1 VTATVTK
8 AARKASPAKSG
19 KTRATRNERKHTPL
33 LARPLASYYLVLGT
47 TAMLVIL
54 GLVMVLSASSVI
66 AYSRDGSSFAIVSK
80 QALWVGIGLPAMFI
94 ASRISPRGWRLLG
107 YPLLMLSLLLL
118 VAVLVPGVG
127 RSSHGATR
135 WIDLPAG
142 LQIQPSE
149 PAKLALVL
157 WGADLL
163 TRKEKLLGDWKH
175 VLIPLVP
182 GTLLMIGLVML
193 EPDLGTTAVLVA
205 VLLAL
210 LWVSGAS
217 MRVFAGLGVAF
228 AGLAGV
234 LAMSAPYRLAR
245 LVSFRDPFAH
255 AAGSGYQ
262 AVHGIYALASGGWW
276 GVGLGASREKWAYL
290 PNAYTDYIYAIIG
303 EELGLLGTLVVLS
316 LFALLGYAGIRIAS
330 RSKDRF
336 TQLAAAG
343 ITAWLLCQALVNIG
357 YVIGLLPVTGIP
369 LPLVSFGGSA
379 LVPTLIAL
387 GMLLSFARREPGAA
401 AALARRRKPFRRLRG
416 ALHLPGAGRKPAVR
430 PGRRGRTH
438 GGRAPLRVIGGGRT
452 ANSGRGAGR
461 AGRRPSRA
469 RAAR

>member
-1 VTATVTK
+1 MTATVTR
-8 AARKASPAKSG
+8 ARPAR
-19 KTRATRNERKHTPL
+19 TERKHSPGKTPL
-33 LARPLASYYLVLGT
+33 LARPLASYYLVLGA

-66 AYSRDGSSFAIVSK
+66 AYSRSGSSFSIVSK
-80 QALWVGIGLPAMFI
+80 QALWVGIGLPAMFV
-94 ASRISPRGWRLLG
+94 ASRISPRGWRFLG
-107 YPLLMLSLLLL
+107 YPLLILALLLL

-163 TRKEKLLGDWKH
+163 TRKDKLLGDWKH
-175 VLIPLVP
+175 CVIPLVP
-182 GTLLMIGLVML
+182 GALLMIGLIML
-193 EPDLGTTAVLVA
+193 EPDLGTTVVLLAIV
-205 VLLAL
+205 LAL
-210 LWVSGAS
+210 LWVAGAPA
-217 MRVFAGLGVAF
+217 RVFAAMGAAVTAIVT
-228 AGLAGV
+228 ALA
-234 LAMSAPYRLAR
+234 LAEPYRLAR
-245 LVSFRDPFAH
+245 LTSFTDPFKDPSH
-255 AAGSGYQ
+255 AGYQ
-262 AVHGIYALASGGWW
+262 AIHGIYALASGGWW

-303 EELGLLGTLVVLS
+303 EELGLLGTLVVLT
-316 LFALLGYAGIRIAS
+316 LFAFLGYAGIRIAS

-336 TQLAAAG
+336 TQLAATG
-343 ITAWLLCQALVNIG
+343 VTAWLLCQAMVNIG

-401 AALARRRKPFRRLRG
+401 AALARRRKPLRRLRG
-416 ALHLPGAGRKPAVR
+416 ALHLPGAGSKRAPRA
-430 PGRRGRTH
+430 GRRGRTTH
-438 GGRAPLRVIGGGRT
+438 GGRTPLRVIGGGRT
-452 ANSGRGAGR
+452 TNAGRGSAG

>member
-1 VTATVTK
+1 VTA
-8 AARKASPAKSG
+8 SS
-19 KTRATRNERKHTPL
+19 ERTHTPL
-33 LARPLASYYLVLGT
+33 LSRPLASYYLVLGT

-66 AYSRDGSSFAIVSK
+66 AYSRSGSSFSIVSK
-80 QALWVGIGLPAMFI
+80 QALWVGLGLPAMYV

-107 YPLLMLSLLLL
+107 YPLLMFSLLLL
-118 VAVLVPGVG
+118 VAVLVPGIG

-175 VLIPLVP
+175 VVIPLVP
-182 GTLLMIGLVML
+182 GTLLMVGLVML
-193 EPDLGTTAVLVA
+193 EPDLGTTVVLVA
-205 VLLAL
+205 ILLAL
-210 LWVSGAS
+210 LWVSGAPA
-217 MRVFAGLGVAF
+217 RVFGALGLCSAAGAGL
-228 AGLAGV
+228 LA
-234 LAMSAPYRLAR
+234 LSAPYRLAR

-303 EELGLLGTLVVLS
+303 EELGLLGTLAVLA

-343 ITAWLLCQALVNIG
+343 VTAWLLCQALVNIG

-387 GMLLSFARREPGAA
+387 GMLLSFARREPGAQA
-401 AALARRRKPFRRLRG
+401 VLARRNTRLRRLSRRLR
-416 ALHLPGAGRKPAVR
+416 AGQ
-430 PGRRGRTH
+430 RGRAGH
-438 GGRAPLRVIGGGRT
+438 GGVPPLRVIGGGRP
-452 ANSGRGAGR
+452 AAPARSVARSVARG

>member
-1 VTATVTK
+1 
-8 AARKASPAKSG
+8 
-19 KTRATRNERKHTPL
+19 
-33 LARPLASYYLVLGT
+33 LARPLGSYYLVLGT
-47 TAMLVIL
+47 TTMLVIL

-66 AYSRDGSSFAIVSK
+66 AYSRSGSSFSIVSK
-80 QALWVGIGLPAMFI
+80 QALWVGIGLPAMFV
-94 ASRISPRGWRLLG
+94 ASRISPRGWRMLG
-107 YPLLMLSLLLL
+107 YPLLMFSLLLL

-127 RSSHGATR
+127 RSTNGATR
-135 WIDLPAG
+135 WIDLPMG
-142 LQIQPSE
+142 MQIQPSE

-163 TRKEKLLGDWKH
+163 TRKDKLLGDWKH
-175 VLIPLVP
+175 VVIPLVP
-182 GTLLMIGLVML
+182 GTLLMVGLVML
-193 EPDLGTTAVLVA
+193 EPDLGTAVVLLA

-210 LWVSGAS
+210 LWVAGAPG
-217 MRVFAGLGVAF
+217 RVFGVLGLGI
-228 AGLAGV
+228 AGGVGV
-234 LAMSAPYRLAR
+234 LALSAPYRLAR

-255 AAGSGYQ
+255 AAGTGYQ

-303 EELGLLGTLVVLS
+303 EELGLLGTLVVLT
-316 LFALLGYAGIRIAS
+316 LFAFLGYAGIRIAS

-343 ITAWLLCQALVNIG
+343 VTAWLLCQAMVNIG

-401 AALARRRKPFRRLRG
+401 AALARRGKGLRRISR
-416 ALHLPGAGRKPAVR
+416 ALHLPESFGSRTPKPSKSRAGR
-430 PGRRGRTH
+430 RTH
-438 GGRAPLRVIGGGRT
+438 AARPPLRVIGGGR
-452 ANSGRGAGR
+452 ARAASRGSGGA

>member
-1 VTATVTK
+1 VTAATS
-8 AARKASPAKSG
+8 ASQARASK
-19 KTRATRNERKHTPL
+19 RKHVPL

-66 AYSRDGSSFAIVSK
+66 AYSRSGSSFSIVSK
-80 QALWVGIGLPAMFI
+80 QAIWVGIGIPAMYI
-94 ASRISPRGWRLLG
+94 ASRISPRGWRFLG

-118 VAVLVPGVG
+118 VAVLIPGVG

-163 TRKEKLLGDWKH
+163 ARKDKLLGDWKH
-175 VLIPLVP
+175 AVIPLVP
-182 GTLLMIGLVML
+182 GTLLMIGLIML

-210 LWVSGAS
+210 LWVSGAPG
-217 MRVFAGLGVAF
+217 RVFGVTGITFAAGAGL
-228 AGLAGV
+228 LA
-234 LAMSAPYRLAR
+234 LSAPYRLAR

-255 AAGSGYQ
+255 AGGTGYQ

-303 EELGLLGTLVVLS
+303 EELGLLGTLVVLA

-343 ITAWLLCQALVNIG
+343 VTAWLLCQAMVNIG

-401 AALARRRKPFRRLRG
+401 AALARRGAPLRRLG
-416 ALHLPGAGRKPAVR
+416 KALHLPSTLPGQRGRPSKV
-430 PGRRGRTH
+430 RGRTH
-438 GGRAPLRVIGGGRT
+438 GRPAPLRVIGGGRASASARST
-452 ANSGRGAGR
+452 NRG

>member
-1 VTATVTK
+1 
-8 AARKASPAKSG
+8 
-19 KTRATRNERKHTPL
+19 
-33 LARPLASYYLVLGT
+33 
-47 TAMLVIL
+47 MLVVL

-66 AYSRDGSSFAIVSK
+66 AYSRSGSSFSIVSK
-80 QALWVGIGLPAMFI
+80 QATWVGIGIPAMFV

-107 YPLLMLSLLLL
+107 YPLLMFALLLL

-135 WIDLPAG
+135 WIELPAG
-142 LQIQPSE
+142 MQIQPSE

-175 VLIPLVP
+175 VVVPLVP
-182 GTLLMIGLVML
+182 GTLLIIGLVML
-193 EPDLGTTAVLVA
+193 EPDLGTTLVLVA
-205 VLLAL
+205 ILLAL
-210 LWVSGAS
+210 LWVSGAPA
-217 MRVFAGLGVAF
+217 RIFAAL
-228 AGLAGV
+228 GLASAAGAGI
-234 LAMSAPYRLAR
+234 LALSAPYRLAR

-262 AVHGIYALASGGWW
+262 AVHGLYAMASGGWW

-303 EELGLLGTLVVLS
+303 EELGLVGTLAVLG
-316 LFALLGYAGIRIAS
+316 LFALLGYAGIRIAI
-330 RSKDRF
+330 RSTDRF
-336 TQLAAAG
+336 VQLAATG
-343 ITAWLLCQALVNIG
+343 VTAWLLCQALVNIG

-379 LVPTLIAL
+379 LLPTLVAL

-401 AALARRRKPFRRLRG
+401 EALA
-416 ALHLPGAGRKPAVR
+416 AR
-430 PGRRGRTH
+430 P
-438 GGRAPLRVIGGGRT
+438 PLRQRF
-452 ANSGRGAGR
+452 SR
-461 AGRRPSRA
+461 AKAPVPAPRMAAAA
-469 RAAR
+469 RAASASAAAPVRETSTVGP

>member
-1 VTATVTK
+1 
-8 AARKASPAKSG
+8 
-19 KTRATRNERKHTPL
+19 L

-54 GLVMVLSASSVI
+54 GLVMVLSASSVVS
-66 AYSRDGSSFAIVSK
+66 YSRSGSSFSVVSK
-80 QALWVGIGLPAMFI
+80 QALWVALGIPAMI
-94 ASRISPRGWRLLG
+94 VAARITPRGWRLLG
-107 YPLLMLSLLLL
+107 YPLLLLSLLLL
-118 VAVLVPGVG
+118 VAVLVPGIG
-127 RSSHGATR
+127 RSANGAQR

-149 PAKLALVL
+149 PAKLALVI

-163 TRKEKLLGDWKH
+163 ARKNKLLHDWRH
-175 VLIPLVP
+175 VVIPIVP
-182 GTLLMIGLVML
+182 GCLLMVGLVML
-193 EPDLGTTAVLVA
+193 EPDLGTAVVLLA
-205 VLLAL
+205 ILLAL
-210 LWVSGAS
+210 LWVSGAPA
-217 MRVFAGLGVAF
+217 RIFGVLGVSMV
-228 AGLAGV
+228 GLVSV
-234 LAMSAPYRLAR
+234 LALTEPYRLAR
-245 LVSFRDPFAH
+245 LTSFTDPWKDTS
-255 AAGSGYQ
+255 GTGYQ

-303 EELGLLGTLVVLS
+303 EELGLLGTLVVLA

-330 RSKDRF
+330 RSRDKF

-343 ITAWLLCQALVNIG
+343 VTAWLLCQALVNIG

-379 LVPTLIAL
+379 LVPTLVAL

-401 AALARRRKPFRRLRG
+401 KALSARGGSPLRRAMRWTPRRHRPSPSKQSKTGKQAKSVKAAGDRPFRLVPGFGGGPSDARRARPEARS
-416 ALHLPGAGRKPAVR
+416 PGARAA
-430 PGRRGRTH
+430 
-438 GGRAPLRVIGGGRT
+438 GG
-452 ANSGRGAGR
+452 GRGAGR
-461 AGRRPSRA
+461 RPGA

>member
-1 VTATVTK
+1 VTTTATRAATK
-8 AARKASPAKSG
+8 SRASSRKETS
-19 KTRATRNERKHTPL
+19 RKGTPL

-66 AYSRDGSSFAIVSK
+66 SYSESGSSFSIVSK
-80 QALWVGIGLPAMFI
+80 QAMWLGIGLPAMFV
-94 ASRISPRGWRLLG
+94 ASRITPRGWRLLG

-142 LQIQPSE
+142 LQVQPSE

-163 TRKEKLLGDWKH
+163 TRKDKLLGDWKH

-182 GTLLMIGLVML
+182 GTLLLIGLVML
-193 EPDLGTTAVLVA
+193 EPDLGTTTVLVA

-217 MRVFAGLGVAF
+217 VRVFAGLGVAF

-234 LAMSAPYRLAR
+234 LALSAPYRLAR

-255 AAGSGYQ
+255 AGTTGYQ

-303 EELGLLGTLVVLS
+303 EELGLLGTLVVLA
-316 LFALLGYAGIRIAS
+316 LFGLLGYAGIRIAS

-343 ITAWLLCQALVNIG
+343 VTAWLLCQAMVNIG

-401 AALARRRKPFRRLRG
+401 AALARRRAPLRRMRG
-416 ALHLPGAGRKPAVR
+416 ALHLPGGGHRKRASQ
-430 PGRRGRTH
+430 PGRGGRTH
-438 GGRAPLRVIGGGRT
+438 GGRTPLRVIGGGRT
-452 ANSGRGAGR
+452 TAVARGSG

>member
-1 VTATVTK
+1 
-8 AARKASPAKSG
+8 
-19 KTRATRNERKHTPL
+19 
-33 LARPLASYYLVLGT
+33 
-47 TAMLVIL
+47 M
-54 GLVMVLSASSVI
+54 
-66 AYSRDGSSFAIVSK
+66 
-80 QALWVGIGLPAMFI
+80 
-94 ASRISPRGWRLLG
+94 
-107 YPLLMLSLLLL
+107 LL
-118 VAVLVPGVG
+118 VAVMVPGIG

-142 LQIQPSE
+142 MQIQPSE

-163 TRKEKLLGDWKH
+163 TRKDKLLGDWKH

-182 GTLLMIGLVML
+182 GTLVLVGLVML
-193 EPDLGTTAVLVA
+193 EPDLGTTVVLVA

-217 MRVFAGLGVAF
+217 GRVFGGLGISL
-228 AGLAGV
+228 AGLAGL
-234 LAMSAPYRLAR
+234 LALSAPYRMAR

-262 AVHGIYALASGGWW
+262 AVHGIYALASGGWF

-303 EELGLLGTLVVLS
+303 EELGLLGTLAVLG

-343 ITAWLLCQALVNIG
+343 VTAWLLCQALVNIG

-401 AALARRRKPFRRLRG
+401 AALARRGAPMRRLRR
-416 ALHLPGAGRKPAVR
+416 ALHLPGGSDRRFAKR
-430 PGRRGRTH
+430 PKNARTH
-438 GGRAPLRVIGGGRT
+438 GGRVPPLRVIGGGRSGT
-452 ANSGRGAGR
+452 SGRSTGG

>member
-1 VTATVTK
+1 VHG
-8 AARKASPAKSG
+8 R
-19 KTRATRNERKHTPL
+19 L
-33 LARPLASYYLVLGT
+33 LARPLASYYLIVGT
-47 TAMLVIL
+47 TTMLVIL

-66 AYSRDGSSFAIVSK
+66 AYSRSGSSFSIVSK
-80 QALWVGIGLPAMFI
+80 QAMWVGIGLPAMFV

-127 RSSHGATR
+127 HTSHGAQR

-142 LQIQPSE
+142 MQIQPSE

-175 VLIPLVP
+175 VVIPLVP

-193 EPDLGTTAVLVA
+193 EPDLGTTVVLVA
-205 VLLAL
+205 ILLAL
-210 LWVSGAS
+210 LWVSGAPA
-217 MRVFAGLGVAF
+217 RVFAALGLASVA
-228 AGLAGV
+228 GAGV
-234 LAMSAPYRLAR
+234 LALSAPYRLAR

-303 EELGLLGTLVVLS
+303 EELGLLGTLSVLA

-343 ITAWLLCQALVNIG
+343 VTAWLLCQAMVNIG

-401 AALARRRKPFRRLRG
+401 TALARRGAPIRRMRA
-416 ALHLPGAGRKPAVR
+416 ALHLGGSTRKQAAKP
-430 PGRRGRTH
+430 RTH
-438 GGRAPLRVIGGGRT
+438 GGHAPLRVIGGGRP
-452 ANSGRGAGR
+452 AASGRQSGRG

>member
-1 VTATVTK
+1 
-8 AARKASPAKSG
+8 
-19 KTRATRNERKHTPL
+19 

-66 AYSRDGSSFAIVSK
+66 SYSTSGSSFSIVSK
-80 QALWVGIGLPAMFI
+80 QALWVGIGVPAMFV
-94 ASRISPRGWRLLG
+94 ASRITPRGWRFLG

-118 VAVLVPGVG
+118 VAVMVPGIG
-127 RSSHGATR
+127 RSAHGATR
-135 WIDLPAG
+135 WIDLPGG
-142 LQIQPSE
+142 LQVQPSE

-163 TRKEKLLGDWKH
+163 TRKDKLLGDWKH
-175 VLIPLVP
+175 VVIPLVP
-182 GTLLMIGLVML
+182 GTLLMVGLVML
-193 EPDLGTTAVLVA
+193 EPDLGTAAVLA
-205 VLLAL
+205 AILLAL
-210 LWVSGAS
+210 LWVAGAPG
-217 MRVFAGLGVAF
+217 RVFAALGLGTA
-228 AGLAGV
+228 AGAGALA
-234 LAMSAPYRLAR
+234 LSAPYRLAR

-255 AAGSGYQ
+255 AAGTGYQ

-290 PNAYTDYIYAIIG
+290 PNAYTDYIFAIIG
-303 EELGLLGTLVVLS
+303 EELGLLGTLSVLT

-336 TQLAAAG
+336 TALAAAG
-343 ITAWLLCQALVNIG
+343 VTAWLLCQAMVNIG

-401 AALARRRKPFRRLRG
+401 AALARRPARLSRLIKALPF
-416 ALHLPGAGRKPAVR
+416 
-430 PGRRGRTH
+430 GRTPSPKRPTRSH
-438 GGRAPLRVIGGGRT
+438 GGRAPLRVIGGGRP
-452 ANSGRGAGR
+452 ASRRGSARG

-469 RAAR
+469 RTAR

>member
-1 VTATVTK
+1 MTASTS
-8 AARKASPAKSG
+8 ARANASRAERR
-19 KTRATRNERKHTPL
+19 TRAGL
-33 LARPLASYYLVLGT
+33 LSRPLASYYLVLGT
-47 TAMLVIL
+47 TAMLVML

-66 AYSRDGSSFAIVSK
+66 AYSRSGSSFSIVSK
-80 QALWVGIGLPAMFI
+80 QAIWVGIGLPAMFV
-94 ASRISPRGWRLLG
+94 ASRISPRGWRMLG
-107 YPLLMLSLLLL
+107 YPLLVLSLLLL
-118 VAVLVPGVG
+118 VAVMVPGVG

-142 LQIQPSE
+142 LQVQPSE

-163 TRKEKLLGDWKH
+163 ARKEKLLGDWKH
-175 VLIPLVP
+175 VVIPLVP
-182 GTLLMIGLVML
+182 GTLVMILLVML

-217 MRVFAGLGVAF
+217 ARVFAALGLSFAF
-228 AGLAGV
+228 GAGL
-234 LAMSAPYRLAR
+234 LALSAPYRLAR

-255 AAGSGYQ
+255 AAGTGYQ

-303 EELGLLGTLVVLS
+303 EELGLIGTLSVLA
-316 LFALLGYAGIRIAS
+316 LFALLGYAGIRVAS
-330 RSKDRF
+330 RSRDRF

-343 ITAWLLCQALVNIG
+343 VTAWLVCQALVNIG

-387 GMLLSFARREPGAA
+387 GMLLSFARREPGAP
-401 AALARRRKPFRRLRG
+401 AALARRGAPLRRLAR
-416 ALHLPGAGRKPAVR
+416 ALHLRPVTRRTAGPARSRV
-430 PGRRGRTH
+430 
-438 GGRAPLRVIGGGRT
+438 PLRVIGGGR
-452 ANSGRGAGR
+452 AAGR
-461 AGRRPSRA
+461 ASSGGAGRRPSRA

>member
-1 VTATVTK
+1 
-8 AARKASPAKSG
+8 
-19 KTRATRNERKHTPL
+19 
-33 LARPLASYYLVLGT
+33 
-47 TAMLVIL
+47 M
-54 GLVMVLSASSVI
+54 
-66 AYSRDGSSFAIVSK
+66 SK
-80 QALWVGIGLPAMFI
+80 QALWVGIGLPAMFV

-107 YPLLMLSLLLL
+107 YPLLMFSLLLL
-118 VAVLVPGVG
+118 VAVLVPGIG
-127 RSSHGATR
+127 RSTNGATR
-135 WIDLPAG
+135 WIDLPMG
-142 LQIQPSE
+142 MQIQPSE

-163 TRKEKLLGDWKH
+163 TRKDKLLGDWKH
-175 VLIPLVP
+175 LVIPLVP
-182 GTLLMIGLVML
+182 GTLLMVGLVML
-193 EPDLGTTAVLVA
+193 EPDLGTAVVLLA

-210 LWVSGAS
+210 LWVAGAPG
-217 MRVFAGLGVAF
+217 RVFGVLGLGVAGGVG
-228 AGLAGV
+228 ALA
-234 LAMSAPYRLAR
+234 LSAPYRLAR
-245 LVSFRDPFAH
+245 LVSYRDPFAH
-255 AAGSGYQ
+255 AAGTGYQ

-303 EELGLLGTLVVLS
+303 EELGLLGTLVVLT
-316 LFALLGYAGIRIAS
+316 LFAFLGYAGIRIAS

-343 ITAWLLCQALVNIG
+343 VTAWLICQAMVNIG

-387 GMLLSFARREPGAA
+387 GMLLSFARREPGAE
-401 AALARRRKPFRRLRG
+401 AALARRGKGLRRIGR
-416 ALHLPGAGRKPAVR
+416 ALHLPETFGSRARKQSKSRGGR
-430 PGRRGRTH
+430 RTH
-438 GGRAPLRVIGGGRT
+438 GGRPPLRVIGGGR
-452 ANSGRGAGR
+452 APAASRGAGGA

>member
-1 VTATVTK
+1 M
-8 AARKASPAKSG
+8 
-19 KTRATRNERKHTPL
+19 PL

-66 AYSRDGSSFAIVSK
+66 AYSRSGSSFSIVSK
-80 QALWVGIGLPAMFI
+80 QAVWVGIGLPAMFI
-94 ASRISPRGWRLLG
+94 ASRISPRGWRWLG
-107 YPLLMLSLLLL
+107 YPLLMFSLLLL

-127 RSSHGATR
+127 HSSHGATR

-142 LQIQPSE
+142 MQIQPSE

-175 VLIPLVP
+175 MLIPLVP
-182 GTLLMIGLVML
+182 GTLLMIFLVML
-193 EPDLGTTAVLVA
+193 EPDLGTTTVLVA

-210 LWVSGAS
+210 LWVSGAAG
-217 MRVFAGLGVAF
+217 RVFGALGLTFAAG
-228 AGLAGV
+228 AGV
-234 LAMSAPYRLAR
+234 LALSAPYRLAR

-255 AAGSGYQ
+255 AQGTGYQ

-290 PNAYTDYIYAIIG
+290 PNAYTDYIFAIIG

-316 LFALLGYAGIRIAS
+316 LFGLLGYAGIRIAS
-330 RSKDRF
+330 RSTDRF

-343 ITAWLLCQALVNIG
+343 VTAWLLCQAMVNIG

-401 AALARRRKPFRRLRG
+401 AALARRPKPLRRLSR
-416 ALHLPGAGRKPAVR
+416 ALHLPSRTGSRHRKPSNNT
-430 PGRRGRTH
+430 RTH
-438 GGRAPLRVIGGGRT
+438 GGRVPLRVIGGAR
-452 ANSGRGAGR
+452 APAARRGAGG

>member
-1 VTATVTK
+1 
-8 AARKASPAKSG
+8 
-19 KTRATRNERKHTPL
+19 
-33 LARPLASYYLVLGT
+33 
-47 TAMLVIL
+47 
-54 GLVMVLSASSVI
+54 
-66 AYSRDGSSFAIVSK
+66 
-80 QALWVGIGLPAMFI
+80 
-94 ASRISPRGWRLLG
+94 
-107 YPLLMLSLLLL
+107 LL
-118 VAVLVPGVG
+118 VAVLIPGIG

-135 WIDLPAG
+135 WINLPGG
-142 LQIQPSE
+142 LQVQPSE

-163 TRKEKLLGDWKH
+163 ARKDKLLGDWKH

-182 GTLLMIGLVML
+182 GTLLLVGLVML
-193 EPDLGTTAVLVA
+193 EPDLGTTTVLIV

-217 MRVFAGLGVAF
+217 GRVFGALGLSFGAG
-228 AGLAGV
+228 AGV
-234 LAMSAPYRLAR
+234 LALSAPYRMAR

-303 EELGLLGTLVVLS
+303 EELGLLGTLVVLA

-330 RSKDRF
+330 RSRDKF

-401 AALARRRKPFRRLRG
+401 AALARRDGPMRKLGRL
-416 ALHLPGAGRKPAVR
+416 LHLPQSGAR
-430 PGRRGRTH
+430 PSKARHGQRTH
-438 GGRAPLRVIGGGRT
+438 GGRSPLRVIGGGAAPANRT
-452 ANSGRGAGR
+452 ASRG